1 MKIIIVEDNE
11 KIRTELGILLERY
24 GYETAVITN
33 FENAVQEILDC
44 QGQLVL
50 LDINLPI
57 YDGYYICRE
66 IRSHSDIPIIIVT
79 SRDSEMDEL
88 MSMNLGA
95 DDFITKPYNKE
106 ILLAHIQ
113 SILKRVYQTGVNDC
127 LEYNNLILD
136 TSQWCISYEGRTETL
151 TKNECKI
158 LRILF
163 EKKGEMV
170 TREKIMDELWQG
182 EDFIDDNTLTVNVN
196 RIRKKLQSLGVE
208 DAIETK
214 RGVGY
219 RLI

>member
-1 MKIIIVEDNE
+1 MIIAMNSNTFGFHLRPIEIDKMFTDNLLVFHKLMRQFERQSVEFVQ
-11 KIRTELGILLERY
+11 TIL
-24 GYETAVITN
+24 N
-33 FENAVQEILDC
+33 N
-44 QGQLVL
+44 
-50 LDINLPI
+50 
-57 YDGYYICRE
+57 
-66 IRSHSDIPIIIVT
+66 
-79 SRDSEMDEL
+79 
-88 MSMNLGA
+88 
-95 DDFITKPYNKE
+95 
-106 ILLAHIQ
+106 IQ